1 MIDPHSLPVDQKIS
15 QLIDF
20 ALTEDL
26 GDGDH
31 SSLSTIDAAKT
42 GVGRVRFKQD
52 GIISGIDIAE
62 IVVRKVDDKI
72 SIKTF
77 AKSGDAVKNGDVVME
92 LSGNVRNLLRAERI
106 LLNFMQRM
114 SGIATMTRKF
124 VDAVAGTK
132 TIIIDTRKTTPNF
145 RWFEKRAVVDGG
157 GQNHRFGLYD
167 MIMIKDNHV
176 DEAGGI
182 TKALNKVN
190 EYQKSKGKKLKVE
203 IETRNLGE
211 VKEAVETKLADRI
224 MLDNF
229 SPENIQEAVNY
240 IAGRAETEASGG
252 ITLDNVKAY
261 ALSGVDFISVGALTH
276 SYKSLDISMK
286 ISDS

>member
-31 SSLSTIDAAKT
+31 SSLSTIDATKT

-77 AKSGDAVKNGDVVME
+77 AKRGDAVKNGDVVME

-182 TKALNKVN
+182 TKALNKVD

-203 IETRNLGE
+203 IETRNLDE
-211 VKEAVETKLADRI
+211 VKEAVDTKLADRI

-229 SPENIQEAVNY
+229 SPEKIQEAVNY